1 MTENTTRKS
10 QFEDYE
16 SIDLLQL
23 FQALWQKAWL
33 LIIAGIIVAAATF
46 SWSTFVIT
54 PQYSATVMLYV
65 NNSTINVA
73 STSFSISA
81 SDISASQSLVKTY
94 IVILKNRT
102 TLNQVLEKTGL
113 NYSYSQI
120 YDMITAASVDN
131 TQVFHIT
138 VTCENAENAAVLANT
153 IAEVLPLRVAD
164 IIDGSSMRLVDE
176 AVVSPK
182 KVSPN
187 ITKNTALG
195 FIVGMIIAAAVVVV
209 LELLDDV
216 IHSDDYILQNFSE
229 PVLAKIPDL
238 YERPSSRRYGY
249 YSYYAQPEKGKKS
262 GKKDSKKDKEAK
274 K

>member
-1 MTENTTRKS
+1 MTDNTKRKGAAEVS
-10 QFEDYE
+10 ET
-16 SIDLLQL
+16 IDLLRL
-23 FQALWQKAWL
+23 FRALWQKVWL
-33 LIIAGIIVAAATF
+33 IVLAGLIVAAAAF
-46 SWSTFVIT
+46 SWSTFVVE
-54 PQYSATVMLYV
+54 PEYSATAMLYV
-65 NNSTINVA
+65 NNSTVSVG

-81 SDISASQSLVKTY
+81 SDISASQALVKTY

-113 NYSYSQI
+113 KYTYGQLSS
-120 YDMITAASVDN
+120 MITAASVN
-131 TQVFHIT
+131 GTQVFHVT
-138 VTCENAENAAVLANT
+138 VTCESAENAAILANA
-153 IAEVLPLRVAD
+153 IAEVLPVRVAE

-187 ITKNTALG
+187 ITQNTAFG
-195 FIVGMIIAAAVVVV
+195 FIVGAAIAAAVIIV

-216 IHSDDYILQNFSE
+216 IHGDDYLLQNFDF

-238 YERPSSRRYGY
+238 YEKSSSKKYGY
-249 YSYYAQPEKGKKS
+249 YSSYYGQNKNAGQN
-262 GKKDSKKDKEAK
+262 KDKGDK